1 MRRKWVILFNALPLT
16 AITLA
21 ARSGPQGAARPIG
34 PPGVPVP
41 EGPQDHPGTTGSSGG
56 VTPAEIKTHVFS
68 INPFQIAQFDEAGY
82 LPTQQISL
90 GFAPRN
96 CHVEGTSMAK
106 TDQESIDMA
115 VDYHKRQ

>member
-1 MRRKWVILFNALPLT
+1 MRRRWVILFNALPLT

-21 ARSGPQGAARPIG
+21 ACLGPQGAVGPIG
-34 PPGVPVP
+34 TPGVPVP
-41 EGPQDHPGTTGSSGG
+41 EGTQGHPEMTDLSGG
-56 VTPAEIKTHVFS
+56 VTPAEIKTHIFS
-68 INPFQIAQFDEAGY
+68 INPFQIAQFNEAGH

-90 GFAPRN
+90 DFAPRH

-106 TDQESIDMA
+106 TDRELIDMA